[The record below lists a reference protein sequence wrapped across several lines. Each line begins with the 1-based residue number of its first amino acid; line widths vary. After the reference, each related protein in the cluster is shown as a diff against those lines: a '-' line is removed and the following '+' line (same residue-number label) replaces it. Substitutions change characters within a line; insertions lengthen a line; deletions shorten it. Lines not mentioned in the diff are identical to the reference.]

1 MEVLAAL
8 RWLVGSFLVII
19 LLFVCLFLIIAF
31 LSVPVQWFPTEGV
44 WYCEE
49 NGMLLSFDDDVD
61 SYVTID
67 GKPVECIISIE
78 RGSNMIF
85 LEIKDEDSGFF
96 EVPIFEGEQ
105 VALSPSIL
113 VIRGGDG
120 TEYTFIKQCD
130 IKSSTES

>member
-1 MEVLAAL
+1 
-8 RWLVGSFLVII
+8 
-19 LLFVCLFLIIAF
+19 
-31 LSVPVQWFPTEGV
+31 
-44 WYCEE
+44 
-49 NGMLLSFDDDVD
+49 MLLSFDDDVD